1 MYVVHLGYARKVYG
15 VYQGNRAGPPGRWD
29 TGKEG
34 MVRSEKRLARIAGSM
49 YLVVAV
55 LGGFAELMV
64 RQGIVEPGNP
74 AATADNIRGSAGLFR
89 LGFAADLVQATM
101 FLFTAMA
108 LYLLLRHV
116 HELMARAMVVIV
128 AVSVA
133 IICLNL
139 LNQYTAL
146 SLATGETNASAF
158 GAAGSAALAG
168 LFADMHANGYLIAQ
182 MFFGL
187 WLLPLGYLVYRSGSF
202 PKALGV
208 VLAIGAVGYLVDLF
222 AHFLAPGVAESIETF
237 VVAPAAIGELWFVAY
252 LLAKGVRVAEPKA
265 LVPVAA

>member
-1 MYVVHLGYARKVYG
+1 
-15 VYQGNRAGPPGRWD
+15 
-29 TGKEG
+29 
-34 MVRSEKRLARIAGSM
+34 VRSEKKLARVAGSL

-55 LGGFAELMV
+55 LGGFAELVV
-64 RQGIVEPGNP
+64 REGIVEPGNP
-74 AATADNIRGSAGLFR
+74 AATADNIRGAAGLFR
-89 LGFAADLVQATM
+89 LGFAADLVQATV

-116 HELMARAMVVIV
+116 NELTARAMVVIV

-146 SLATGETNASAF
+146 SLATDETYASAF
-158 GAAGSAALAG
+158 GAAGSGALAG

-187 WLLPLGYLVYRSGSF
+187 WLVPLGYLVYRSGYF
-202 PKALGV
+202 PQFLGV
-208 VLAIGAVGYLVDLF
+208 LLVIGAVGYLVDLF
-222 AHFLAPGVAESIETF
+222 AHFLAPGVAESIELI

-252 LLAKGVRVAEPKA
+252 LLAKGVRAPEPGA
-265 LVPVAA
+265 LVPAAA

>member
-1 MYVVHLGYARKVYG
+1 
-15 VYQGNRAGPPGRWD
+15 
-29 TGKEG
+29 
-34 MVRSEKRLARIAGSM
+34 VRSEKRLARIAGSL

-55 LGGFAELMV
+55 LGGFAELVV
-64 RQGIVEPGNP
+64 REGIVEPGNP
-74 AATADNIRGSAGLFR
+74 AATADNIRGSAGLFS
-89 LGFAADLVQATM
+89 LGFAADLVQATV

-116 HELMARAMVVIV
+116 HELIARAMVLIV

-146 SLATGETNASAF
+146 SLATGDHYASVF
-158 GAAGSAALAG
+158 GPAGSDALAG
-168 LFADMHANGYLIAQ
+168 LFADMHAGGYLIAQ

-187 WLLPLGYLVYRSGSF
+187 WLVPLGYLVYRSGSF

-208 VLAIGAVGYLVDLF
+208 LLALGAVGYLVDLF
-222 AHFLAPGVAESIETF
+222 AHFLGPDVAESIEAF
-237 VVAPAAIGELWFVAY
+237 VVAPAAVAELWFVAY
-252 LLAKGVRVAEPKA
+252 LLVRGVRAPEPKV
-265 LVPVAA
+265 LVPAGA